1 MVPGTAS
8 ARNLPI
14 MTTVG
19 PENGPAPVPTGP
31 PNVPPPPGAREPVT
45 LAPTQVAPVKPTVPV
60 TRTGTI
66 WVTVCAAALLTLA
79 LIIFLV
85 QNTRTVRVHFLGL
98 AGSTSLALMLLI
110 AAVGGVL
117 LTLVIG
123 SIRILQLRRTLR
135 KRNQPPAA

>member
-14 MTTVG
+14 MTSVG
-19 PENGPAPVPTGP
+19 PENGPAPVPAGP
-31 PNVPPPPGAREPVT
+31 PNPPPRAQPEPVT
-45 LAPTQVAPVKPTVPV
+45 VAPTQVAPVKPTVPV

-66 WVTVCAAALLTLA
+66 WVTVCAAALLTVA

-85 QNTRTVRVHFLGL
+85 QNTRTVQVHFLGL
-98 AGSTSLALMLLI
+98 SGSTSLALMLLI

>member
-1 MVPGTAS
+1 MVPGTAA
-8 ARNLPI
+8 ARNLTI
-14 MTTVG
+14 MTTAG
-19 PENGPAPVPTGP
+19 PENGSAS
-31 PNVPPPPGAREPVT
+31 VPPVSPDLPPQPAQGKPATV
-45 LAPTQVAPVKPTVPV
+45 APTQVAPVKPTVPV

-66 WVTVCAAALLTLA
+66 WVTVCAAALLTVA

-135 KRNQPPAA
+135 KRNQLP

>member
-14 MTTVG
+14 MTTLG
-19 PENGPAPVPTGP
+19 PDNGSAPVPPSAPGLP
-31 PNVPPPPGAREPVT
+31 PEPAQSEPATV
-45 LAPTQVAPVKPTVPV
+45 APTQVAPVKPTVPV

-66 WVTVCAAALLTLA
+66 WVTVCAAALLTVA

-135 KRNQPPAA
+135 KRNQLP

>member
-1 MVPGTAS
+1 
-8 ARNLPI
+8 
-14 MTTVG
+14 MTTLG
-19 PENGPAPVPTGP
+19 PENGSAPVPAGAP
-31 PNVPPPPGAREPVT
+31 GVPPQPDLREPVP

-66 WVTVCAAALLTLA
+66 WVTVCAAALLTVA

-85 QNTRTVRVHFLGL
+85 QNTRTVKVHFLGL
-98 AGSTSLALMLLI
+98 SGSTSLALMLLI
-110 AAVGGVL
+110 AAVAGVL

-135 KRNQPPAA
+135 KRNQLP

>member
-14 MTTVG
+14 MTSLG
-19 PENGPAPVPTGP
+19 PENGSAPVPAGAPNLP
-31 PNVPPPPGAREPVT
+31 PQTAPREPVT

-66 WVTVCAAALLTLA
+66 WVTVCAAALLTVA
-79 LIIFLV
+79 LIVFLV

-98 AGSTSLALMLLI
+98 SGSTSLALMLLI
-110 AAVGGVL
+110 AAVAGVL

-123 SIRILQLRRTLR
+123 SVRILQLRRTLR
-135 KRNQPPAA
+135 KRNQLP